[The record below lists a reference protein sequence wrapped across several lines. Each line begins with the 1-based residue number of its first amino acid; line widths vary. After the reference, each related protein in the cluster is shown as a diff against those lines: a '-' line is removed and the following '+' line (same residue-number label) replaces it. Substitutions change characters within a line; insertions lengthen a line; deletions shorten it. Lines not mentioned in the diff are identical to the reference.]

1 MRAVVQRVTEAAVGW
16 REPDGRQCKEQI
28 GAGLAVLVG
37 AGPEDRDGDAERLAD
52 KVAALRVFAD
62 AEGRFN
68 RGLDDVE
75 GEALVVSQFT
85 LYADSTRGRRPSF
98 IGAAAPEQAS
108 RLVDRFA
115 GRLRERGIPTRTG
128 RFGARMTVTLANDG
142 PVTLVLSTD
151 PWDTRIRA

>member
-1 MRAVVQRVTEAAVGW
+1 MRAVVQRVTEAAVEW
-16 REPDGRQCKEQI
+16 REPEGRQCREQI

-37 AGPEDRDGDAERLAD
+37 AGPQDRDEDAERLAD

-68 RGLDDVE
+68 RSLEDVE

-85 LYADSTRGRRPSF
+85 LYANATRGRRPSF
-98 IGAAAPEQAS
+98 IGAAAPELACH
-108 RLVDRFA
+108 LVDHFA

-128 RFGARMTVTLANDG
+128 RFGARMTVTLVNDG
-142 PVTLVLSTD
+142 PVTLALSTE
-151 PWDTRIRA
+151 PWETRINA